1 MDGDLKLPFHAVSEI
16 KRRINAL
23 TCLISLTGLVGL
35 VTAGLVTYLLLWSR
49 FVLGQLQKS
58 TEMDGN
64 DLDQLSAKSLAGVD
78 GIYSA
83 AHVTGDTLHNIVTCP
98 SGYFKYQ
105 GHPCSK
111 GIIKIGTYSS
121 NAVDR

>member
-1 MDGDLKLPFHAVSEI
+1 MDGDVKLPFHAVSDI

-23 TCLISLTGLVGL
+23 TCLISLTGMVGL
-35 VTAGLVTYLLLWSR
+35 VTAGLLTYLILWSK
-49 FVLGQLQKS
+49 FVLGQSLKAP
-58 TEMDGN
+58 EIVGN
-64 DLDQLSAKSLAGVD
+64 DLDQLSARTNKSLAKVD

-111 GIIKIGTYSS
+111 G
-121 NAVDR
+121 N

>member
-1 MDGDLKLPFHAVSEI
+1 MDGDVKLPFHAVSEI

-35 VTAGLVTYLLLWSR
+35 VTAGLVTYLILWSR
-49 FVLGQLQKS
+49 FVLGQLLKSS
-58 TEMDGN
+58 TEMVGN
-64 DLDQLSAKSLAGVD
+64 DLDQLSARTNNSLAKVD

-111 GIIKIGTYSS
+111 G
-121 NAVDR
+121 N